1 VQDELIDCESSNPR
15 CETFVPYADY
25 ASLKAEVEVWKDMVA
40 DSGVACN
47 ERARENQD
55 LENQIE
61 RLKAEVERLTSN
73 IQGRDAIIAGLDSI
87 VKCRDKQVERM
98 TLAGDRL
105 CDKEFVETMGDYE
118 FDREAYAIR
127 IRNWHKAKGV
137 QS

>member
-1 VQDELIDCESSNPR
+1 MPPLKGEDTCEHVEHVSAIAWSNGAYKAT
-15 CETFVPYADY
+15 EA
-25 ASLKAEVEVWKDMVA
+25 LKAENA
-40 DSGVACN
+40 
-47 ERARENQD
+47 
-55 LENQIE
+55 